1 MGEGKRNYTRDVE
14 VRLKYEGGKKVGV
27 ILRVVLLDP
36 LCYSCFGYSVTLSA
50 GPVCSPVRLL
60 SP

>member
-14 VRLKYEGGKKVGV
+14 VRMKSEGKKVGL
-27 ILRVVLLDP
+27 ILRVVLLNP